1 MPPQPAGSADGG
13 RAAQTHTKQHT
24 QRHAA
29 RYAAPRVHGKDAAA
43 AAALTGDG
51 GEPARKRVFRPVL
64 TSPYAVDWP
73 RVPKADGEVLMHTL
87 VEVLCDERMARRR
100 SGKRRADGADREPE
114 ASTPLVAGINSVTRL
129 LEGAVQ
135 GALAGGGTHTS
146 IPDAAATPR
155 LLFVCTGDTDEA
167 LVAHLPMLT
176 CSYNAVRFPTS
187 APSPEDESVAPCA
200 PRSGP
205 GPLLLLPLPQG
216 AEFLLSTALGVRRL
230 SVLLLTDSTPSE
242 LLSRLEARAA
252 TALGTSVLRHG
263 TRAVWLDRS
272 MALARRPDAAEA
284 SLTPTHIKHVS
295 TGAPVNM
302 AQARTVKRESRKA
315 HRAEKRR
322 RRRS

>member
-29 RYAAPRVHGKDAAA
+29 RNAAPRVHGKDAAA
-43 AAALTGDG
+43 VAALGADG

-64 TSPYAVDWP
+64 TSPFAVDWP

-87 VEVLCDERMARRR
+87 VEVLCDKRMERRR
-100 SGKRRADGADREPE
+100 SGKRRADGAGSRPEEP
-114 ASTPLVAGINSVTRL
+114 TPLVAGINSVTRL

-135 GALAGGGTHTS
+135 SALGSGSA
-146 IPDAAATPR
+146 IPEATASPL

-167 LVAHLPMLT
+167 LVAHFPMLT
-176 CSYNAVRFPTS
+176 CSYNAVRFPAE
-187 APSPEDESVAPCA
+187 APSPEDESVAPGA

-205 GPLLLLPLPQG
+205 RPLLLVPLPQG
-216 AEFLLSTALGVRRL
+216 AEFLLSTAVGVRRL
-230 SVLLLTDSTPSE
+230 SVLLLTDATPAE
-242 LLSRLEARAA
+242 LLSRLEERAA
-252 TALGTSVLRHG
+252 AALGGRALRHG
-263 TRAVWLDRS
+263 TRAAWLDRS

-302 AQARTVKRESRKA
+302 VQARTVKRESRKA

-322 RRRS
+322 RSGS